1 MALNVSSLYGMDIF
15 TVSGKFVG
23 KVQDVIIDLEK
34 GEIIRISM
42 ESLSNVRSKDEA
54 RKILKDK
61 SILYKNVKSVG
72 DVVIVDDNYLESRY

>member
-1 MALNVSSLYGMDIF
+1 MALNVSNLYGMDIF
-15 TVSGKFVG
+15 TVSGRFVG

-42 ESLSNVRSKDEA
+42 ESLSAVRSKEDA
-54 RKILKDK
+54 RKILKEK

-72 DVVIVDDNYLESRY
+72 DVVIVDDNYLEKY